1 MPTSTITQ
9 KELAKLMSGGDQ
21 SCLSVLYQRYGAM
34 LYGILLRQHQSP
46 QLAGKILLR
55 TFMAAIG
62 GHPVSMK
69 EPNNLFCHLLKIAL
83 NISKSQTMTN
93 PTINTVNTFI
103 QSEFGLESFLRG
115 NTISNNNIDQQ
126 ELGLNLRKEIKKF
139 RTE

>member
-21 SCLSVLYQRYGAM
+21 SCLSILYERYGAM

-62 GHPVSMK
+62 GHYVTLK
-69 EPNNLFCHLLKIAL
+69 EPCNLFCHLLKIAMT
-83 NISKSQTMTN
+83 ISKSHTEVN
-93 PTINTVNTFI
+93 PITNTFI
-103 QSEFGLESFLRG
+103 QSEFGLESLLKR
-115 NTISNNNIDQQ
+115 NAIPNNSKDQQ
-126 ELGLNLRKEIKKF
+126 ELGQNLRKEIKKF